1 MAGEKD
7 NEEPLDFSGGDE
19 PEPTEGGEGAAEP
32 LADEGAPEDAA
43 ALAEVIAEEEA
54 VRPRVDPAFQRVNA
68 KLAAAMEENARLQGE
83 NKGLRTVAAP
93 APAAAPV
100 AKVVDIDALEEQ
112 AFEAGLLGEKQQVIA
127 LRKQINAEI
136 QRRAEEAADQ
146 RAAQHSAA
154 AVARATKE
162 SIEREMQ
169 EAAVRLVEQYPLL
182 DSESEDADP
191 VAIEEVQV
199 LAAINRDK
207 RGMRPAAALE
217 AAVKR
222 VAKSYDWDEPP
233 AQPTSRAGIADLGA
247 QRTAS
252 AVKRAAAASN
262 AQPVPL
268 AGGIGARA
276 KGSQINPA
284 TITDEQLK
292 GIGNTKEQRKAM
304 FAGEIGG

>member
-19 PEPTEGGEGAAEP
+19 PESNDGGEGAAEP

-93 APAAAPV
+93 AVAAAPV

-112 AFEAGLLGEKQQVIA
+112 AFEAGLLGEKKDVIA

-136 QRRAEEAADQ
+136 QRRAEEAADK

-154 AVARATKE
+154 AVAQANV
-162 SIEREMQ
+162 
-169 EAAVRLVEQYPLL
+169 EAAERDMADVAVRAVEQYPAL
-182 DSESEDADP
+182 DSNNEDERD
-191 VAIEEVQV
+191 
-199 LAAINRDK
+199 LAAIAEVQALRDININQ

-222 VAKSYDWDEPP
+222 VAKSYDWDEPAAP
-233 AQPTSRAGIADLGA
+233 RAAVADLGA
-247 QRTAS
+247 QRTAA

-276 KGSQINPA
+276 RGSQINPA
-284 TITDEQLK
+284 TMTDEQIRALASNKADLK
-292 GIGNTKEQRKAM
+292 KM
-304 FAGEIGG
+304 MAGEIGG